1 MTTIVNWSETSE
13 KYLKSLNGDL
23 RAWCNEV
30 RNISD
35 LQFEVTE
42 GRRSKDRQ
50 YTLWEHGEVAES
62 SDSPYCRGLA
72 VNLMITI
79 HQIPCFSP
87 EIYLELAQCGMFASK
102 NTDIGVFWGATGGID
117 LRKTPKAFEEL
128 FLENQI
134 AHSGDMITQN
144 QRLQYFELV

>member
-1 MTTIVNWSETSE
+1 
-13 KYLKSLNGDL
+13 
-23 RAWCNEV
+23 
-30 RNISD
+30 
-35 LQFEVTE
+35 
-42 GRRSKDRQ
+42 
-50 YTLWEHGEVAES
+50 
-62 SDSPYCRGLA
+62 
-72 VNLMITI
+72 MITI

-102 NTDIGVFWGATGGID
+102 NTDIGVYWGATGGID
-117 LRKTPKAFEEL
+117 LRKTPKALEEL